1 MSLLTEQEL
10 RILVLVGEGYHN
22 KQISAELNVSISVIK
37 SCLED
42 IYQKLG
48 VHNRVQ
54 AVVRAIHLEVLKV

>member
-10 RILVLVGEGYHN
+10 RILELVAEGYHN
-22 KQISAELNVSISVIK
+22 KQISTELNVSVSVIK

-42 IYQKLG
+42 IYQKFG

-54 AVVRAIHLEVLKV
+54 AVVCVIHLEVLKV

>member
-10 RILVLVGEGYHN
+10 RILELVAEGYHN

-48 VHNRVQ
+48 VHNEYKPLCAQ
-54 AVVRAIHLEVLKV
+54 FILKF

>member
-10 RILVLVGEGYHN
+10 RVLKLVAEGYHN
-22 KQISAELNVSISVIK
+22 KQISTELNVSVSVIK

-42 IYQKLG
+42 IYQKFG

-54 AVVRAIHLEVLKV
+54 AVVQAIHLEVLNV